1 MKNVPMHAVQ
11 SPGQPVAD
19 EPTRSRKWGPLLLK
33 AVLSVLAISYLIWR
47 TDWPAVGRVMSR
59 ARVEWLLAAVLAYN
73 SSQITSTFRLKTM
86 LRGIGIQA
94 PFRYLLPLY
103 YTGMAYNLFLP
114 GGIGGDGYKAV
125 RLRNKFGVGYRLVL
139 STLLLDRLLGLLAIL
154 VLGCLAAGFSTSVQ
168 ALLPVPPGIGQHWI
182 GLIAAGFVVVVAY
195 IGVRLVFRR
204 FKTVFWPGVAVA
216 LGVQTLQL
224 LGCTCLL
231 MALRVSSHL
240 VDYLLTFLASSIA
253 AALPLTIGG
262 IGMRELVFVQ
272 MSQWLPIRTPDA
284 LATSLLFYLV
294 AALSSL
300 QGFWVK
306 QD

>member
-1 MKNVPMHAVQ
+1 MKNLFASSVQ
-11 SPGQPVAD
+11 SPEQPVTD
-19 EPTRSRKWGPLLLK
+19 EPAKSRRWGPILLK
-33 AVLSVLAISYLIWR
+33 AVLSVLAITYLVWR
-47 TDWPAVGRVMSR
+47 TDWAAVGSVMSR
-59 ARVEWLLAAVLAYN
+59 ARVEWLLMAVLAYN

-86 LRGIGIQA
+86 LRGVGVQA

-125 RLRNKFGVGYRLVL
+125 RLKTKFGVGYRLVVT
-139 STLLLDRLLGLLAIL
+139 TLLLDRLLGLLAIV
-154 VLGCLAAGFSTSVQ
+154 VLGCLTAGFSTSVQ
-168 ALLPVPPGIGQHWI
+168 TLLPVPPWMGPVLAGSV
-182 GLIAAGFVVVVAY
+182 IAVAY
-195 IGVRLVFRR
+195 VGVRLVFGR
-204 FKTVFWPGVAVA
+204 FRTVFWQGVAVA

-231 MALRVSSHL
+231 LALRVNTNF

-294 AALSSL
+294 AAVSSL

-306 QD
+306 QS